1 MTPRSPIEF
10 VRALAG
16 GLFQRAG
23 NRVQIEDATA
33 QPVTAANPL
42 PVAPPSPLPISV
54 PAEAYV
60 AGHERLTLAAAT
72 APLTVP
78 AGATKALIV
87 AEGGDVHYAPAG
99 AASAVSPGYIPA
111 GSAVKVPP
119 PAAVYGA
126 VGAFANVVYL
136 A

>member
-1 MTPRSPIEF
+1 MADVIRNIQGIAKRFRDMFDGSHAEVMYIGG
-10 VRALAG
+10 VG
-16 GLFQRAG
+16 GL
-23 NRVQIEDATA
+23 VQ
-33 QPVTAANPL
+33 PL
-42 PVAPPSPLPISV
+42 PVVGPV
-54 PAEAYV
+54 ETYV